1 MAYLKTDSTGQLL
14 PQTDTL
20 QLLNKIPYERRLKLK
35 QKETDE
41 WLKQQERRKRRGQSY
56 DSTMPTPA
64 LKLRIDAPNAIAP
77 DENVVFRFEEPLLHI
92 DTTKIHLYSKIDTA
106 WYRSPFRLLP
116 YSKNNQRAI
125 LRHQLGQLT
134 ETGDGGL
141 DYVLIGQWRP
151 GVEYSIEADS
161 GAFTGLYGEL
171 SEPQKTGVRVGSDD
185 LYSTILMT
193 IGGYEGQ
200 HLVVDLLNSAGNPVK
215 TVLTD
220 NAQANFYYVKPG
232 TYYARMVLDV
242 NGNGKWDTGNYAL
255 HQQPEDVF
263 YYPKKLVLKKN
274 WDVEQTW
281 DVYQLAVD
289 KQKPEEIKKN
299 KPKDRKND
307 TKRKKSDD
315 DEDEDEEG
323 VNWGVSGFERDNNSY
338 SGNRYNDARNQLQQ
352 LNPTRR

>member
-1 MAYLKTDSTGQLL
+1 MSIYNCYGNM
-14 PQTDTL
+14 
-20 QLLNKIPYERRLKLK
+20 NKPEKAEFSI
-35 QKETDE
+35 
-41 WLKQQERRKRRGQSY
+41 
-56 DSTMPTPA
+56 PA
-64 LKLRIDAPNAIAP
+64 L
-77 DENVVFRFEEPLLHI
+77 E
-92 DTTKIHLYSKIDTA
+92 
-106 WYRSPFRLLP
+106 
-116 YSKNNQRAI
+116 
-125 LRHQLGQLT
+125 
-134 ETGDGGL
+134 
-141 DYVLIGQWRP
+141 
-151 GVEYSIEADS
+151 EYSNLEMKVNVI
-161 GAFTGLYGEL
+161 GNAFVE
-171 SEPQKTGVRVGSDD
+171 
-185 LYSTILMT
+185 
-193 IGGYEGQ
+193 
-200 HLVVDLLNSAGNPVK
+200 LLNSNDQVVDTASVVK
-215 TVLTD
+215 GSAVFE
-220 NAQANFYYVKPG
+220 NVKPG